1 MPPQR
6 VWPQTMMSWILRW
19 TTPYSRMAEMLTS
32 LKATMLATL
41 RCTNIV
47 PGFEPVI
54 WCSLTRESEQ
64 PIQSTCGVC
73 LAAIDR

>member
-1 MPPQR
+1 
-6 VWPQTMMSWILRW
+6 
-19 TTPYSRMAEMLTS
+19 MLTS

-47 PGFEPVI
+47 PGLEPVI

-64 PIQSTCGVC
+64 PIQSTLGVC
-73 LAAIDR
+73 FAAMVW

>member
-1 MPPQR
+1 
-6 VWPQTMMSWILRW
+6 
-19 TTPYSRMAEMLTS
+19 MLTS
-32 LKATMLATL
+32 LKAMMLATL

-64 PIQSTCGVC
+64 PIQSTFGRC
-73 LAAIDR
+73 LAAIAW